1 LGLGLG
7 LGFGLGLGAHDVTRI
22 AHARLKLSEER
33 ELVVVGW

>member
-1 LGLGLG
+1 MGLGLG
-7 LGFGLGLGAHDVTRI
+7 LGLGLGAHDVTRI